1 MILALLTGNSDRI
14 AEIAALSSLDVVPID
29 LRGSPGAVAITT
41 VAGATELL
49 LALAETAP
57 RAPFVL
63 VGPSVVLTDAEARFV
78 RHAIEARVTV
88 LALSRGLEVWRVTGL
103 GRDHGARAVLELDPV
118 LEPVTIGVH

>member
-1 MILALLTGNSDRI
+1 MILALLTGNPDHI
-14 AEIAALSSLDVVPID
+14 TEIAALSSLDVVPID
-29 LRGSPGAVAITT
+29 FRGSPGAVAVTT

-49 LALAETAP
+49 LALAETVR
-57 RAPFVL
+57 RAPLVL
-63 VGPSVVLTDAEARFV
+63 VGPSVVLTDAEAMFI

-88 LALSRGLEVWRVTGL
+88 LALSQGLELWRVTGI